1 MEKLCKN
8 LRDQAMKLINH
19 KKMKEIMLTNEER
32 ESYEKQK
39 NCYICEK
46 EFLLI
51 KIIKK
56 NLNHIV
62 KSEIIVI
69 IRENLEELPIVVVI

>member
-19 KKMKEIMLTNEER
+19 KKMKEIMLTNEEK

-56 NLNHIV
+56 NLNHTV

-69 IRENLEELPIVVVI
+69 IQENLEELPIVVVI